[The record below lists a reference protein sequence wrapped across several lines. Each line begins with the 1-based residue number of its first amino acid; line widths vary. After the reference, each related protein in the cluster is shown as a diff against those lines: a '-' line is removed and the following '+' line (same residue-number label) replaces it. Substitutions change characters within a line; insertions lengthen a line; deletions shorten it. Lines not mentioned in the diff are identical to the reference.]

1 MERRDQSRRRTDELI
16 ETIQEGE
23 VWVSPF
29 FISPWEVV
37 MRILSLRVVVA
48 ALLAGIGIVGLVIGL
63 EYEFGSARRMGT
75 GYFPVVLS
83 SLLLLLAL
91 ADGVMAALESNK
103 GDTEPLEWRPLVA
116 ILCAVAAFAITIGLF
131 GLIPAFAV
139 VIGLS
144 VLSERGYGWKPA
156 LILAMV
162 TCLGAWLL
170 FTQLLGMA
178 LPLWQ
183 WRL

>member
-1 MERRDQSRRRTDELI
+1 
-16 ETIQEGE
+16 
-23 VWVSPF
+23 
-29 FISPWEVV
+29 
-37 MRILSLRVVVA
+37 MRILSLRVAVA
-48 ALLAGIGIVGLVIGL
+48 AILAGIGMIGLVIGL
-63 EYEFGSARRMGT
+63 DYEFGSARRMGA

-83 SLLLLLAL
+83 SILLVLAFAEGAMAVL
-91 ADGVMAALESNK
+91 EPDGADA
-103 GDTEPLEWRPLVA
+103 EPLDWRPLIA
-116 ILCAVAAFAITIGLF
+116 ILCAVTCFAITIGLF

-144 VLSERGYGWKPA
+144 SLSERGYGWKPV
-156 LILAMV
+156 LILAVV
-162 TCLGAWLL
+162 TCIGAWLL

>member
-1 MERRDQSRRRTDELI
+1 
-16 ETIQEGE
+16 
-23 VWVSPF
+23 
-29 FISPWEVV
+29 
-37 MRILSLRVVVA
+37 MRIYSLRVAVA
-48 ALLAGIGIVGLVIGL
+48 AILAGIGLIGLVIGL
-63 EYEFGSARRMGT
+63 DYEFGSARRMGT

-83 SLLLLLAL
+83 SLLFVLAL
-91 ADGVMAALESNK
+91 TDGAMALLNPEDPDIA
-103 GDTEPLEWRPLVA
+103 PLDWRPLVA
-116 ILCAVAAFAITIGLF
+116 ILCAVAGFAIVIGLF

-144 VLSERGYGWKPA
+144 SLSERGYGWKPA
-156 LILAMV
+156 LILAVV
-162 TCLGAWLL
+162 TCICAWLL